1 MTEDEIERLLLRV
14 RAAVREELA
23 ELRLE
28 LGEHQKT
35 ETTHHKRV
43 DGNLKIL
50 VKTWR
55 EVRKQLHQLD
65 ERVAA
70 LEDKETAA

>member
-1 MTEDEIERLLLRV
+1 MTEEEVERLLLRV
-14 RAAVREELA
+14 RATIREELA

-28 LGEHQKT
+28 LGEHQKQ
-35 ETTHHKRV
+35 ETKHHARV

-50 VKTWR
+50 VKAWR
-55 EVRKQLHQLD
+55 DVRKHLHRLD

-70 LEDKETAA
+70 LEDEESAA